1 MSVAMLFPGQGAQRP
16 GMLAGLPHT
25 PAAAAA
31 WEEACECLAQVGVTP
46 AGLDSADALRS
57 TTNAQLALLVA
68 GIVTARA
75 LIDDHEI
82 PVDGVAGHSVGAFG
96 AAVVAGVLTV
106 ADAISVVKI
115 RGDAM
120 ARACAGGSWAMA
132 ALRGMHPR
140 AARSLLDRA
149 ATDDDPLW
157 IANINASDQLV
168 VSGTR
173 RALDRLRELAP
184 AAGARDLTLLDVSVA
199 SHCPIQADT
208 ARAVADALDDVD
220 LGRPER
226 AYFANTTGRRIVDD
240 AARVA
245 VDLAQAVRHPV
256 RWYDIVALMPE
267 VGVTATV
274 QVPPGHV
281 LAAIV
286 GRETP
291 DVLSVAVDDIGIAA
305 TVRRGRSVAGT

>member
-1 MSVAMLFPGQGAQRP
+1 MSIAMLFPGQGAQRP
-16 GMLAGLPHT
+16 GMLAGLPGT

-31 WEEACECLAQVGVTP
+31 WEEACEGLARAGVTP
-46 AGLDSADALRS
+46 ADLDSADALRS

-68 GIVTARA
+68 GVVTARA
-75 LIDDHEI
+75 LIDDHEV
-82 PVDGVAGHSVGAFG
+82 PVDGVAGHSIGAFG

-120 ARACAGGSWAMA
+120 ARACADGSWAMA
-132 ALRGMHPR
+132 ALRGMHQR
-140 AARSLLDRA
+140 AARSLLDR
-149 ATDDDPLW
+149 
-157 IANINASDQLV
+157 
-168 VSGTR
+168 
-173 RALDRLRELAP
+173 REIYWAGHEG
-184 AAGARDLTLLDVSVA
+184 AAGARDLTLLEGSVA

-226 AYFANTTGRRIVDD
+226 AYFANTTGRRIVGD

-245 VDLAQAVRHPV
+245 DDLAQAVRHPV

-267 VGVTATV
+267 LGVTATV

-281 LAAIV
+281 LSAIV
-286 GRETP
+286 ERETP
-291 DVLSVAVDDIGIAA
+291 DVLSLAVDDVGIAA
-305 TVRRGRSVAGT
+305 TVRRVSRR